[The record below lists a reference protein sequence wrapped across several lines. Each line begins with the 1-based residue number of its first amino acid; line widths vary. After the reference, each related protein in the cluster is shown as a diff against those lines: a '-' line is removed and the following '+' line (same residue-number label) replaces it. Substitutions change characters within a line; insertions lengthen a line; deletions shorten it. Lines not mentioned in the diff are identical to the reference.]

1 MNPSREVR
9 FPLDQLGL
17 EAWPMVARGVAFGE
31 LVGAMT
37 AGRSEPASSVRA
49 RLIAWLGELLVL
61 RLIRRER
68 GHLKAANGD

>member
-1 MNPSREVR
+1 
-9 FPLDQLGL
+9 
-17 EAWPMVARGVAFGE
+17 MVARGVAFGE